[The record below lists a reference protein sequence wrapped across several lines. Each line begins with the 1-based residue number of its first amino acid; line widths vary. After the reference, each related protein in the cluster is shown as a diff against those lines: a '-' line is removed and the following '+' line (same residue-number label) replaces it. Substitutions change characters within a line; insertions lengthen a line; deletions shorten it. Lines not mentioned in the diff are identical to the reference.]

1 MHSMMKQP
9 NSTNYYDFFFS
20 VKISNGTA
28 LKYSKKS
35 REIQTTV
42 LTNHMKITA
51 RVFSSPIVLLNFISI
66 CAQDL
71 NPAMRA
77 EKIIRYVRILKLAN
91 VGCKHGIFCPL
102 GTSAYSRRD
111 IRKRVQ
117 AATQTEQTS
126 VAADEITTTG

>member
-1 MHSMMKQP
+1 M
-9 NSTNYYDFFFS
+9 TFFFS
-20 VKISNGTA
+20 IKISNDTA